1 MMDESK
7 RADPVRDYL
16 EYLERMRRKHNI
28 GMWQLHQLALSR
40 AVARDYGLTEDQ
52 IEQLDEDL

>member
-16 EYLERMRRKHNI
+16 EYLERMRRKHSI
-28 GMWQLHQLALSR
+28 GMWQLH
-40 AVARDYGLTEDQ
+40 
-52 IEQLDEDL
+52 